1 LRRDA
6 EVATY
11 GVAAAI
17 TGETPD
23 ANCRR
28 DMLQLCPFGIHSQLV
43 LGASR
48 MTAAVQCALAIL
60 LLSSLAWPAPANALA
75 PGTWEIRC
83 LSSTSPVGDFDS
95 YKIKMDMVDML
106 TFERSYGTIIS
117 GVSLV
122 DGKRVMLLNASCS
135 FVQIK

>member
-1 LRRDA
+1 
-6 EVATY
+6 
-11 GVAAAI
+11 
-17 TGETPD
+17 
-23 ANCRR
+23 
-28 DMLQLCPFGIHSQLV
+28 MLQLSRLGIHGQPCF
-43 LGASR
+43 GASQ
-48 MTAAVQCALAIL
+48 MTTAVQCALAIL

-122 DGKRVMLLNASCS
+122 DGKRVMLLNANCS

>member
-1 LRRDA
+1 
-6 EVATY
+6 
-11 GVAAAI
+11 
-17 TGETPD
+17 
-23 ANCRR
+23 
-28 DMLQLCPFGIHSQLV
+28 
-43 LGASR
+43 

-60 LLSSLAWPAPANALA
+60 LLSSLAWPAPENALG

-95 YKIKMDMVDML
+95 YKIKMDMADML

-117 GVSLV
+117 GVSLA
-122 DGKRVMLLNASCS
+122 DGKRVMLLNANCS

>member
-6 EVATY
+6 DVPAY
-11 GVAAAI
+11 GVDAAI

-23 ANCRR
+23 ANCGR
-28 DMLQLCPFGIHSQLV
+28 DMLQLFRLGIHGQPV
-43 LGASR
+43 LGSKQ
-48 MTAAVQCALAIL
+48 MTAVMQCALATL

-83 LSSTSPVGDFDS
+83 LSSTSTVGDFDS
-95 YKIKMDMVDML
+95 YKIKMDMADML